1 MSENTTLDPINTL
14 VTGSIASLQT
24 LLATLPEDS
33 ELHQEISQTIAKL
46 NAKKDAEAK
55 EQAEQAEQA
64 EQTEQAEA
72 IDDAAESTSA
82 DHDGEDA
89 EEDGEE
95 EEYSPCSS
103 ASPDIDLFDEDF
115 ITPLVIGFIAGGA
128 VVGGGMLL
136 HKLFKS

>member
-1 MSENTTLDPINTL
+1 MSENTTLDPINAL
-14 VTGSIASLQT
+14 VAGSIASLQT

-33 ELHQEISQTIAKL
+33 ELHQGISQTIAKL
-46 NAKKDAEAK
+46 NAKKESEAK

-64 EQTEQAEA
+64 EAT
-72 IDDAAESTSA
+72 DDAAESTSA

-89 EEDGEE
+89 EEEDGEE

-103 ASPDIDLFDEDF
+103 ASPDTDLFDEDF

>member
-1 MSENTTLDPINTL
+1 MSENTTLDPINAL
-14 VTGSIASLQT
+14 VAGSIASLQT

-33 ELHQEISQTIAKL
+33 ELHQGISQTIAKL
-46 NAKKDAEAK
+46 NAKKESEAK

-64 EQTEQAEA
+64 EAT
-72 IDDAAESTSA
+72 DDAAESTSA
-82 DHDGEDA
+82 DHDEEDA
-89 EEDGEE
+89 EEEDGEE